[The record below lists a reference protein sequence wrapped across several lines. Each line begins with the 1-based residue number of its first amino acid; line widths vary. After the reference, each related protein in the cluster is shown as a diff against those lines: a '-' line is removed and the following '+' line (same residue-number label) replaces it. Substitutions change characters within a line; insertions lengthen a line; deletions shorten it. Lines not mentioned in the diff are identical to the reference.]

1 MEQNLLKNIYEA
13 LGSTVFVY
21 KGKRCF
27 VSKNE
32 ETGEYKLFNQFADR
46 KPVD

>member
-13 LGSTVFVY
+13 FGSLRFEY

-27 VSKNE
+27 VSYNE
-32 ETGEYKLFNQFADR
+32 ETDEYKLLRDL
-46 KPVD
+46 